1 MTATDSLLNYGL
13 AGIITVAI
21 VIPMAIYI
29 LRDKDRQL
37 KEKDGEIVRLRG
49 ELADLRRVLDPIAPA
64 MTKMGETVKTAIDVI
79 SNFGRHL

>member
-13 AGIITVAI
+13 AGLIVAFF

-37 KEKDGEIVRLRG
+37 AGKDVEIGRLRAEMA
-49 ELADLRRVLDPIAPA
+49 ELRKGLDTITPA
-64 MTKMGETVKTAIDVI
+64 LSEMSSTMKTAIRVI
-79 SNFGRHL
+79 TRNTE